1 MFLGHYAVALSA
13 KRAAP
18 QTSLG
23 TLILAAQLLDLL
35 WPIFL
40 LVGLEQVRI
49 VPGLM
54 AASALD
60 FAHYPIT
67 HSLLAVA
74 GWAVLLGAG
83 YYALRRYAA
92 GAWVVGVAVLSHWF
106 LDAPMHR
113 PDLPLWPGAETR
125 VGGGLWHS
133 VPATIAVELGL
144 LVLGLALYL
153 RSTRARDRIGSWG
166 LWAMVGVLVFFF
178 LGGSF
183 GPPPPSERA
192 LAVTALGLWLFVPWG
207 YWIDRHRIPAAP
219 AGAVS
224 LPGRSSA
231 ATAGSASSH

>member
-23 TLILAAQLLDLL
+23 TLILAAQLLDLF

-40 LVGLEQVRI
+40 LLGVEQVRI

-54 AASALD
+54 AASALE
-60 FAHYPIT
+60 FVHYPIS

-74 GWAVLLGAG
+74 GWAVLLGGG

-92 GAWVVGVAVLSHWF
+92 GAWVVGIAVLSHWL

-113 PDLPLWPGAETR
+113 PDLPLWPGSEVQ
-125 VGGGLWHS
+125 VGGGLWNS
-133 VPATIAVELGL
+133 VPATIAVELGVL
-144 LVLGLALYL
+144 ALGLVLYL

-166 LWAMVGVLVFFF
+166 LWTMVGVLVFFF

-183 GPPPPSERA
+183 GPPPPSEQA
-192 LAVTALGLWLFVPWG
+192 LAVTTLGLWLFVPWG
-207 YWIDRHRIPAAP
+207 YWIDRHRAPAA
-219 AGAVS
+219 GA
-224 LPGRSSA
+224 LPGHSGA
-231 ATAGSASSH
+231 AIAGSAAS